1 LGETLLNANCRVIE
15 LRAKVTPVPVPVPG
29 LMVTGYI
36 ISRHFFE
43 IALCEDAT

>member
-1 LGETLLNANCRVIE
+1 LGETLLNANCRVID
-15 LRAKVTPVPVPVPG
+15 LRAKVTPVPVPG